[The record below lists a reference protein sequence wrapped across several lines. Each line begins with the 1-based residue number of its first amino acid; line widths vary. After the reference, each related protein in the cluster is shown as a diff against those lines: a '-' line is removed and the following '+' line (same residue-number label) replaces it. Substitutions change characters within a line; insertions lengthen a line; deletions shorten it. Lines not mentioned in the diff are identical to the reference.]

1 MKNPYTTEIPYMVEH
16 IEQRAEKLYNTYR
29 NKHPHNTPALNVQQL
44 TYDLGGKIWLNP
56 DVNRLLN
63 TAELDINDYTLNPE
77 TTLDIIGDL
86 YTSAAVRKYLN
97 ITQEELDK
105 LVEDHLI
112 LKLTD
117 GKGRNGYPV
126 FQFKNGT
133 IRPDI
138 QKIIKT
144 YLDFPKFDN
153 PYKTPVTPQEV
164 AFYLKVDSLEYGGR
178 NLIEHLDRYPEK
190 LDREISMLL
199 DDLTRRNYS
208 Y

>member
-1 MKNPYTTEIPYMVEH
+1 MTNNATYLDRIKEETCEH
-16 IEQRAEKLYNTYR
+16 LTQKLAEN
-29 NKHPHNTPALNVQQL
+29 NMQL
-44 TYDLGGKIWLNP
+44 TDENYQALTTKLRAVASKYALEDQHKP
-56 DVNRLLN
+56 Q
-63 TAELDINDYTLNPE
+63 PK
-77 TTLDIIGDL
+77 TTLDIIGNL

-117 GKGRNGYPV
+117 GKGRNGYPT

-164 AFYLKVDSLEYGGR
+164 AFYLKVDSLEYDGR
-178 NLIEHLDRYPEK
+178 NLIEHLDKYPEK

>member
-1 MKNPYTTEIPYMVEH
+1 MTNETHLHINPATAVKKHITEYIDSLVAHGKLNITEENYLDLSFKL
-16 IEQRAEKLYNTYR
+16 RATAAKY
-29 NKHPHNTPALNVQQL
+29 ALEDQHKPQPK
-44 TYDLGGKIWLNP
+44 T
-56 DVNRLLN
+56 
-63 TAELDINDYTLNPE
+63 TLN
-77 TTLDIIGDL
+77 IIGDL

-117 GKGRNGYPV
+117 SKGRNGYPV

-144 YLDFPKFDN
+144 YLDFPD
-153 PYKTPVTPQEV
+153 PLYPTEPLGTPWGV
-164 AFYLKVDSLEYGGR
+164 AMYITVDSLQYDGR
-178 NLIEHLDRYPEK
+178 NLVEYLDKYPEK
-190 LDREISMLL
+190 LDQEINMLL
-199 DDLTRRNYS
+199 GDLNHRRDWS
-208 Y
+208 

>member
-1 MKNPYTTEIPYMVEH
+1 MTNETHLRINPTTAVKKHITEYIDSLVEYGNLEITEENYLDLSFKL
-16 IEQRAEKLYNTYR
+16 RAVASKY
-29 NKHPHNTPALNVQQL
+29 ALEDQHKPQP
-44 TYDLGGKIWLNP
+44 K
-56 DVNRLLN
+56 
-63 TAELDINDYTLNPE
+63 
-77 TTLDIIGDL
+77 TTLDIIGNL

-112 LKLTD
+112 LKLAD

-178 NLIEHLDRYPEK
+178 TLIEHLDKYPET
-190 LDREISMLL
+190 LDQEISKLL

>member
-1 MKNPYTTEIPYMVEH
+1 MTNETHLRINPTTAVKKHITEYIDSLVEYGNLEITEENYLDLSFKL
-16 IEQRAEKLYNTYR
+16 RATAAKY
-29 NKHPHNTPALNVQQL
+29 ALEDQYKPQP
-44 TYDLGGKIWLNP
+44 K
-56 DVNRLLN
+56 
-63 TAELDINDYTLNPE
+63 

-178 NLIEHLDRYPEK
+178 NLIEHLDKYPEK

>member
-1 MKNPYTTEIPYMVEH
+1 MTNETPIKLDPTAAVKKHITEYIDFLVARGNLNITEENYH
-16 IEQRAEKLYNTYR
+16 DLSFNLRATAAKY
-29 NKHPHNTPALNVQQL
+29 ALEDQHKPQP
-44 TYDLGGKIWLNP
+44 K
-56 DVNRLLN
+56 
-63 TAELDINDYTLNPE
+63 

-86 YTSAAVRKYLN
+86 YTSAAIRRYLN

-144 YLDFPKFDN
+144 HLDFPD
-153 PYKTPVTPQEV
+153 PRDPTQSLCTPWDV
-164 AFYLKVDSLEYGGR
+164 AFYLKDDSLEYGGR
-178 NLIEHLDRYPEK
+178 NLAEHLDKHPEELNKEINRLLGELNHRY
-190 LDREISMLL
+190 SW
-199 DDLTRRNYS
+199 S
-208 Y
+208 

>member
-1 MKNPYTTEIPYMVEH
+1 MTNETHLRINPTTAVKKHITEYIDFLVSRGNLEITEENYLDLSFKL
-16 IEQRAEKLYNTYR
+16 RAAAAKY
-29 NKHPHNTPALNVQQL
+29 ALEDQHKPQP
-44 TYDLGGKIWLNP
+44 K
-56 DVNRLLN
+56 
-63 TAELDINDYTLNPE
+63 

-86 YTSAAVRKYLN
+86 HTSAAVRKYLN

-117 GKGRNGYPV
+117 GKGRNGYPA

-153 PYKTPVTPQEV
+153 PYKTPITPQEV
-164 AFYLKVDSLEYGGR
+164 AFYLKEDSLEYGGR
-178 NLIEHLDRYPEK
+178 NLIEHLDKHPEK

>member
-1 MKNPYTTEIPYMVEH
+1 MTNETHLRINPTTAVKKH
-16 IEQRAEKLYNTYR
+16 ITEYIDSLVARGNLNITEENYLDLSFKLRATAAKYALEDQ
-29 NKHPHNTPALNVQQL
+29 NKPQP
-44 TYDLGGKIWLNP
+44 K
-56 DVNRLLN
+56 
-63 TAELDINDYTLNPE
+63 

-86 YTSAAVRKYLN
+86 HTSAAVRKYLN

-117 GKGRNGYPV
+117 GKGRNGYPA

-164 AFYLKVDSLEYGGR
+164 AFSLTEDSLEYGGR
-178 NLIEHLDRYPEK
+178 NLIEHLDKHPEK

>member
-1 MKNPYTTEIPYMVEH
+1 MTNETHLRINPTTAVKKHITEYIDSLVEYGNLEITEENYLDLSF
-16 IEQRAEKLYNTYR
+16 KLRTTAAKY
-29 NKHPHNTPALNVQQL
+29 ALEDQHKPQP
-44 TYDLGGKIWLNP
+44 K
-56 DVNRLLN
+56 
-63 TAELDINDYTLNPE
+63 

-178 NLIEHLDRYPEK
+178 NLIEHLDKHPEK

>member
-1 MKNPYTTEIPYMVEH
+1 MTNETHLRINPTTAVKKH
-16 IEQRAEKLYNTYR
+16 ITEYIDSLVARGNLNITEENYLDLSFKLRATAAKYALEDQRKPQP
-29 NKHPHNTPALNVQQL
+29 K
-44 TYDLGGKIWLNP
+44 
-56 DVNRLLN
+56 
-63 TAELDINDYTLNPE
+63 

-86 YTSAAVRKYLN
+86 HTSAAVRKYLN

-117 GKGRNGYPV
+117 GKGRNGYPA

-164 AFYLKVDSLEYGGR
+164 AFSLTEDSLEYGGR
-178 NLIEHLDRYPEK
+178 NLIEHLDKHPEK

>member
-1 MKNPYTTEIPYMVEH
+1 MANETPTKLDPAAAVKKHITEYIDSLVAYGNLNITE
-16 IEQRAEKLYNTYR
+16 ENYLDLSFKLRAVASKY
-29 NKHPHNTPALNVQQL
+29 ALEDQYKPQP
-44 TYDLGGKIWLNP
+44 TILG
-56 DVNRLLN
+56 
-63 TAELDINDYTLNPE
+63 
-77 TTLDIIGDL
+77 IIGNL
-86 YTSAAVRKYLN
+86 YTSAAARQYLN

-126 FQFKNGT
+126 FQFKDGT

-153 PYKTPVTPQEV
+153 PYKAPITPYEV
-164 AFYLKVDSLEYGGR
+164 ASYLTVDSLEYGGR
-178 NLIEHLDRYPEK
+178 NLVEHLDKYPEK

-199 DDLTRRNYS
+199 QDLNRRRDS

>member
-1 MKNPYTTEIPYMVEH
+1 MTNETHLRINPTTAVKKH
-16 IEQRAEKLYNTYR
+16 ITEYIDSLVARGNLNITEENYLDLSFKLRATAAKY
-29 NKHPHNTPALNVQQL
+29 ALEDQHKPQP
-44 TYDLGGKIWLNP
+44 K
-56 DVNRLLN
+56 
-63 TAELDINDYTLNPE
+63 

-86 YTSAAVRKYLN
+86 HTSSAVRKYLN

-117 GKGRNGYPV
+117 GKGRNGYPA

-133 IRPDI
+133 IRPDT

-153 PYKTPVTPQEV
+153 PYKTPITPQEV

-178 NLIEHLDRYPEK
+178 NLIEHLDKYPEK

>member
-1 MKNPYTTEIPYMVEH
+1 MTNETHLRINPTTAVKKH
-16 IEQRAEKLYNTYR
+16 ITEYIDSLVARGNLNITEENYLDLSFKLRATAAKY
-29 NKHPHNTPALNVQQL
+29 ALEDQHKPQP
-44 TYDLGGKIWLNP
+44 K
-56 DVNRLLN
+56 
-63 TAELDINDYTLNPE
+63 

-86 YTSAAVRKYLN
+86 HTSAAVRKYLN
-97 ITQEELDK
+97 NTQEELDK

-117 GKGRNGYPV
+117 GKGRNGYPA

-164 AFYLKVDSLEYGGR
+164 AFSLTEDSLEYGGR
-178 NLIEHLDRYPEK
+178 NLIEHLDKHPEK

>member
-1 MKNPYTTEIPYMVEH
+1 MTNETHLRINPTTAVKKHITEYIDSLVEYGNLEITEENYLDLSFKL
-16 IEQRAEKLYNTYR
+16 RATAAKY
-29 NKHPHNTPALNVQQL
+29 ALEDQHKPQP
-44 TYDLGGKIWLNP
+44 K
-56 DVNRLLN
+56 
-63 TAELDINDYTLNPE
+63 

-153 PYKTPVTPQEV
+153 PYKTPVTPPGS
-164 AFYLKVDSLEYGGR
+164 SLLPKSR
-178 NLIEHLDRYPEK
+178 
-190 LDREISMLL
+190 
-199 DDLTRRNYS
+199 
-208 Y
+208 

>member
-1 MKNPYTTEIPYMVEH
+1 MTNETHLRINPTTAVKKHITEYIDSLVEYGNLEITEENYLDLSFKL
-16 IEQRAEKLYNTYR
+16 RATAAKY
-29 NKHPHNTPALNVQQL
+29 ALEDQHKPQP
-44 TYDLGGKIWLNP
+44 K
-56 DVNRLLN
+56 
-63 TAELDINDYTLNPE
+63 

-86 YTSAAVRKYLN
+86 HTSAAVRKYLN

-117 GKGRNGYPV
+117 GKGRNGYPT

-144 YLDFPKFDN
+144 YLDFPD
-153 PYKTPVTPQEV
+153 PLYPTEPLGTPWDV
-164 AFYLKVDSLEYGGR
+164 AMYITVDSLQYGGR
-178 NLIEHLDRYPEK
+178 NLVEYLDKYPEK
-190 LDREISMLL
+190 LDQEINMLL
-199 DDLTRRNYS
+199 GDLNHRRDWS
-208 Y
+208 

>member
-1 MKNPYTTEIPYMVEH
+1 MTNETHLRINPTTAVKKHITEYIDSLVEYGNLEITEENYLDLSFKL
-16 IEQRAEKLYNTYR
+16 RATAAKY
-29 NKHPHNTPALNVQQL
+29 ALEDQHKPQP
-44 TYDLGGKIWLNP
+44 K
-56 DVNRLLN
+56 
-63 TAELDINDYTLNPE
+63 

-86 YTSAAVRKYLN
+86 YTSAAVRQYLN

-117 GKGRNGYPV
+117 GKGRNGYPT

-153 PYKTPVTPQEV
+153 PYKTPVPQEV

-178 NLIEHLDRYPEK
+178 NLIEHLDKYPEK

-199 DDLTRRNYS
+199 DDLTRRNYR

>member
-1 MKNPYTTEIPYMVEH
+1 MANETHLRINPATAVKKHITEYIDYLVAHGNLNITE
-16 IEQRAEKLYNTYR
+16 ENYLDLSFKLRAAAAKYALEDQYKP
-29 NKHPHNTPALNVQQL
+29 HP
-44 TYDLGGKIWLNP
+44 K
-56 DVNRLLN
+56 
-63 TAELDINDYTLNPE
+63 

-117 GKGRNGYPV
+117 GKGRNGYPAV
-126 FQFKNGT
+126 QFKNGT
-133 IRPDI
+133 IRPDL

-144 YLDFPKFDN
+144 YLDFPHPLDPTK
-153 PYKTPVTPQEV
+153 PMHTPWDV
-164 AFYLKVDSLEYGGR
+164 AFDLGNKSLNYGGR
-178 NLIEHLDRYPEK
+178 TLAEHLDKYPEK
-190 LDREISMLL
+190 LDEEIDRLL
-199 DDLTRRNYS
+199 AHLNTSACY

>member
-1 MKNPYTTEIPYMVEH
+1 MTNETHLRINPTTAVKKHITEYIDFLVSRGNLEITEENYLDLSFKL
-16 IEQRAEKLYNTYR
+16 RAAAAKY
-29 NKHPHNTPALNVQQL
+29 ALEDQHKPQP
-44 TYDLGGKIWLNP
+44 K
-56 DVNRLLN
+56 
-63 TAELDINDYTLNPE
+63 

-133 IRPDI
+133 IRPD
-138 QKIIKT
+138 
-144 YLDFPKFDN
+144 PKKSSKPTSTSLN
-153 PYKTPVTPQEV
+153 SITPT
-164 AFYLKVDSLEYGGR
+164 
-178 NLIEHLDRYPEK
+178 K
-190 LDREISMLL
+190 LPSPPKK
-199 DDLTRRNYS
+199 
-208 Y
+208 

>member
-1 MKNPYTTEIPYMVEH
+1 MTNETHLRINPTTAVKKH
-16 IEQRAEKLYNTYR
+16 ITEYIDFLVSRGNLNITEENYLDLSFKLRATAAKY
-29 NKHPHNTPALNVQQL
+29 ALEDQHKPQP
-44 TYDLGGKIWLNP
+44 K
-56 DVNRLLN
+56 
-63 TAELDINDYTLNPE
+63 

-153 PYKTPVTPQEV
+153 PYKTPSTPQEV

-178 NLIEHLDRYPEK
+178 NLVEHLDKYPEK
-190 LDREISMLL
+190 LDREIGMLL

>member
-1 MKNPYTTEIPYMVEH
+1 MTNETHLRINPTTAVKKH
-16 IEQRAEKLYNTYR
+16 ITEYIDSLVARGNLNITEENYLDLSFKLRATAAKY
-29 NKHPHNTPALNVQQL
+29 ALEDQHKPQP
-44 TYDLGGKIWLNP
+44 K
-56 DVNRLLN
+56 
-63 TAELDINDYTLNPE
+63 

-86 YTSAAVRKYLN
+86 HTSAAVRKYLN

-117 GKGRNGYPV
+117 GKGRNGYPA

-164 AFYLKVDSLEYGGR
+164 AFSLTEDSLEYGGR
-178 NLIEHLDRYPEK
+178 NLIEHLEKHPEK

>member
-1 MKNPYTTEIPYMVEH
+1 MTNETHLRINPTTAVKKH
-16 IEQRAEKLYNTYR
+16 ITEYIDSLVARGNLNITEENYLDLSFKLRATAAKY
-29 NKHPHNTPALNVQQL
+29 ALEDQHKPQP
-44 TYDLGGKIWLNP
+44 K
-56 DVNRLLN
+56 
-63 TAELDINDYTLNPE
+63 

-86 YTSAAVRKYLN
+86 HTSAAVRKYLN

-117 GKGRNGYPV
+117 GKGRNGYPA

-153 PYKTPVTPQEV
+153 PYKTPVTPPGS
-164 AFYLKVDSLEYGGR
+164 SLLPNRGQPRIRRTQPHRTPRQTPRKTRPR
-178 NLIEHLDRYPEK
+178 NQYA
-190 LDREISMLL
+190 
-199 DDLTRRNYS
+199 T
-208 Y
+208 

>member
-1 MKNPYTTEIPYMVEH
+1 MTNETHLRINPTTAVKKHITEYIDSLVEYGNLEITEENYLDLSFKL
-16 IEQRAEKLYNTYR
+16 RATAAKY
-29 NKHPHNTPALNVQQL
+29 ALEDQHKPQP
-44 TYDLGGKIWLNP
+44 K
-56 DVNRLLN
+56 
-63 TAELDINDYTLNPE
+63 

-178 NLIEHLDRYPEK
+178 NLIEHLDKYPEK
-190 LDREISMLL
+190 LDKEINMLL
-199 DDLTRRNYS
+199 SDLHHRRDS

>member
-1 MKNPYTTEIPYMVEH
+1 MTNETHLRINPTTAVKKHITEYIDSLVEYGNLEITEENYLDLSFKL
-16 IEQRAEKLYNTYR
+16 RAAAAAKY
-29 NKHPHNTPALNVQQL
+29 ALEDQHKPQP
-44 TYDLGGKIWLNP
+44 K
-56 DVNRLLN
+56 
-63 TAELDINDYTLNPE
+63 

-178 NLIEHLDRYPEK
+178 NLIEHLDKYPEK
-190 LDREISMLL
+190 LDKEINMLL
-199 DDLTRRNYS
+199 SDLHHRRDNY
-208 Y
+208 

>member
-1 MKNPYTTEIPYMVEH
+1 MANETHLRINPATAVKKHITEYIDSLVKYGDLE
-16 IEQRAEKLYNTYR
+16 ITEENYLDLSFKLRAAASKY
-29 NKHPHNTPALNVQQL
+29 ALEDQYKPQP
-44 TYDLGGKIWLNP
+44 K
-56 DVNRLLN
+56 
-63 TAELDINDYTLNPE
+63 

-178 NLIEHLDRYPEK
+178 NLIEHLDKYPEK

>member
-1 MKNPYTTEIPYMVEH
+1 MTNETHLRINPTTAVKKHITEYIDFLVSRGNLEITEENYLDLSFKL
-16 IEQRAEKLYNTYR
+16 RAAAAKY
-29 NKHPHNTPALNVQQL
+29 ALEDQHKPQP
-44 TYDLGGKIWLNP
+44 K
-56 DVNRLLN
+56 
-63 TAELDINDYTLNPE
+63 

-164 AFYLKVDSLEYGGR
+164 AIYLTVDSLEYGGR
-178 NLIEHLDRYPEK
+178 NLIEHLDKYPEK